1 MSGSRKSRANLGRA
15 KSIRGVPR
23 LCPCL
28 SLCAKH
34 PILTPHCRLFL
45 RLIGLKPLRDCRDM
59 EVDGVVMQEGIVP
72 TFNMQEELISFQ
84 VRSFQLPFN

>member
-1 MSGSRKSRANLGRA
+1 
-15 KSIRGVPR
+15 
-23 LCPCL
+23 
-28 SLCAKH
+28 
-34 PILTPHCRLFL
+34 
-45 RLIGLKPLRDCRDM
+45 M